1 LAPCPS
7 EKKAEIAG
15 VLCPLSTVPLILGVV
30 LNDKKH
36 IAEASLPVPEFPVI
50 FTKGEDA
57 LAGPYEDIP
66 INKKCTDMDY
76 EGELCVVI
84 GKEVKD
90 FSMGDDP
97 LQYVLGYTVGNDVSS
112 RHWQINRSGDQHG
125 TGKSF
130 DKFAPLGPVLVSP
143 PSAAIKDTIDDG
155 LLVVIL
161 QTRVNG
167 KLRQDTSTGDLLFR
181 LSGILEY

>member
-1 LAPCPS
+1 LAPCPG
-7 EKKAEIAG
+7 EEKAEVAE
-15 VLCPLSTVPLILGVV
+15 VLCPLPTVPLNLGVG
-30 LNDKKH
+30 LNYKKY

-57 LAGPYEDIP
+57 LADSYEDIP

-97 LQYVLGYTVGNDVSS
+97 LQYVLGYTFGNDLSS
-112 RHWQINRSGDQHG
+112 
-125 TGKSF
+125 
-130 DKFAPLGPVLVSP
+130 
-143 PSAAIKDTIDDG
+143 
-155 LLVVIL
+155 
-161 QTRVNG
+161 
-167 KLRQDTSTGDLLFR
+167 
-181 LSGILEY
+181 